1 MELFIIMATVAFIC
15 RDPSGTIRAAT
26 SYKRAQIDQQLA
38 KNPRGRHPGHR
49 AFRNYLGT
57 VWQTQWEEASRRY
70 PQQMQAAKQRRAWR
84 RARRL
89 RTWDQ
94 VQQRAGARWD
104 QRHSTPAK
112 ERPGERDFRGRLRQ
126 PRDEDLQATNTLQRL
141 AEKYRS
147 GRSGAPVVDLD
158 AARRRREQQAK
169 EPAKEEQKAKE
180 PADTTGAGQTG
191 RGQTPMSVNLSDAT
205 SLRAHLAAL
214 REHATYQDKTC
225 TAKEQL
231 AAGMTDAQVGEATIA
246 SVDASRAAS
255 AHAAAMARA
264 AADALEEANMGVA
277 EARASSPDAG
287 SGDYYEPR

>member
-1 MELFIIMATVAFIC
+1 
-15 RDPSGTIRAAT
+15 
-26 SYKRAQIDQQLA
+26 
-38 KNPRGRHPGHR
+38 
-49 AFRNYLGT
+49 
-57 VWQTQWEEASRRY
+57 
-70 PQQMQAAKQRRAWR
+70 
-84 RARRL
+84 
-89 RTWDQ
+89 
-94 VQQRAGARWD
+94 RAGARWD

-158 AARRRREQQAK
+158 AARRRREQ
-169 EPAKEEQKAKE
+169 PAKEEQKAKE
-180 PADTTGAGQTG
+180 PAEASGAGQTG

-214 REHATYQDKTC
+214 REHATYQDKTG
-225 TAKEQL
+225 TARGQL